1 MLEKHH
7 ELKYRINEHKSAI
20 HWQDVTYP
28 TAKYFHDMYQPTG
41 MHIYTNTVCEY
52 PWEWGGW
59 KMPFVLVFCVFGF
72 VMVNNDNGMTS
83 SVLNLGVVWGNC
95 FCLLSCGSFYNL
107 EVIKVTSC

>member
-52 PWEWGGW
+52 PWE
-59 KMPFVLVFCVFGF
+59 
-72 VMVNNDNGMTS
+72 
-83 SVLNLGVVWGNC
+83 
-95 FCLLSCGSFYNL
+95 
-107 EVIKVTSC
+107 